1 MIRTQIY
8 LPDDLHRD
16 LKLLA
21 RATGVNFSTLIR
33 EGAHAVIAKK
43 KQEKKRDW
51 RKFVGAIAGGPR
63 DVASKI
69 DYYLYGEGNPK
80 WRGR

>member
-21 RATGVNFSTLIR
+21 ATSGKKFSDLVR
-33 EGAHAVIAKK
+33 EGIKLVIRKK
-43 KQEKKRDW
+43 TKRGKKTDPW
-51 RKFVGAIAGGPR
+51 KDFIGFIKGGPKKSGQELI
-63 DVASKI
+63 D
-69 DYYLYGEGNPK
+69 DYYKNDVV
-80 WRGR
+80 